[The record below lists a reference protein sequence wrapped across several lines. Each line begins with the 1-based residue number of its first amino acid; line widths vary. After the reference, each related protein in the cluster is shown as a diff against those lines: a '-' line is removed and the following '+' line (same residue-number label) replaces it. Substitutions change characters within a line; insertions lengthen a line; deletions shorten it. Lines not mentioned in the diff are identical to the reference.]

1 MALTDYPPL
10 QPGNFYRSI
19 EAKVPQKFL
28 RDHLNRLR
36 FGAEAPLS
44 DEVLHVPLDDIHA
57 TYKVDRKAGAPLFRR
72 TQSGLV
78 RGGDWD
84 LSVLPTV
91 DTDKY
96 HACRAHFID
105 GLDWEETGIFDR
117 HLKLIARYGVSDGC
131 RTVDDLKRRYD
142 RVDALF
148 NETQLS
154 GRLRPRCELPG
165 YFRREHGGI
174 FVHID
179 RNGRAIRRGGGEHRF
194 AIARILNL
202 PEVPV
207 QPGVIHLDAVR
218 GGDIPRLRRSIHD

>member
-1 MALTDYPPL
+1 MAWTDYPPL
-10 QPGNFYRSI
+10 QPGNFYRAI

-28 RDHLNRLR
+28 RDRLNRLR
-36 FGAEAPLS
+36 FGPGAPLS
-44 DEVLHVPLDDIHA
+44 DEVLHVPLADIHA
-57 TYKVDRKAGAPLFRR
+57 TYKVDRKAGAPHFRR

-84 LSVLPTV
+84 LSVLPTI

-96 HACRAHFID
+96 HVCRAHFVE
-105 GLDWEETGIFDR
+105 GVPWEDTGIFDR

-131 RTVDDLKRRYD
+131 RTLEDLERRYAG
-142 RVDALF
+142 VDALF
-148 NETQLS
+148 EETRRS
-154 GRLRPRCELPG
+154 GRLRPRSELPG

-179 RNGRAIRRGGGEHRF
+179 RDGRAIRRGGGEHRF
-194 AIARILNL
+194 AIARILDL

-218 GGDIPRLRRSIHD
+218 GGHIPRLRRSVHD